1 MKNII
6 CLLVVALLLS
16 VVPVFAADPIREG
29 WWEVS
34 TTTVMPGMPMQLPP
48 SVIKHCYSKED
59 VKDQAK
65 VVAGGN
71 KDCKMTSYKVS
82 GNKVT
87 WSMVCTGQSAGTFSG
102 ETVFSPNSYVS
113 TMKMKSQGQNISMKM
128 NAKRLGDCPKR

>member
-1 MKNII
+1 MRI
-6 CLLVVALLLS
+6 LLS
-16 VVPVFAADPIREG
+16 VVAVMLSVVPSFGAEPIREG
-29 WWEVS
+29 LWEVS
-34 TTTVMPGMPMQLPP
+34 TTTVIPGMPTKLPP
-48 SVIKHCYSKED
+48 SVIKHCYTKED

-102 ETVFSPNSYVS
+102 ETIFSPDSYVS

-128 NAKRLGDCPKR
+128 NARRLGDCPKR

>member
-1 MKNII
+1 MKNIV
-6 CLLVVALLLS
+6 CLSVVALLLS
-16 VVPVFAADPIREG
+16 VVPAFAADPIREG

-34 TTTVMPGMPMQLPP
+34 TTTVMPGMPMKLPP
-48 SVIKHCYSKED
+48 TVVKHCYTKED

-65 VVAGGN
+65 VVAGSN

-102 ETVFSPNSYVS
+102 ETVFSANSYTS
-113 TMKMKSQGQNISMKM
+113 TMKMKSQGQNITMKM
-128 NAKRLGDCPKR
+128 NAKRLGDCPKK